1 MILWHLCLLYWA
13 FRDGSVGKES
23 ASHTGDTGNSAL
35 IPGQENPLEEK
46 MATHFSILAWKISW
60 TEEPGRLQSTWGCKE
75 SGWLFPLSL
84 TQSSGQRHHSFLKST
99 NIF

>member
-1 MILWHLCLLYWA
+1 
-13 FRDGSVGKES
+13 VGKES

-60 TEEPGRLQSTWGCKE
+60 TEEPTVHMGLQRVRMVISSE
-75 SGWLFPLSL
+75 SYSVFRAKASFFP
-84 TQSSGQRHHSFLKST
+84 
-99 NIF
+99 